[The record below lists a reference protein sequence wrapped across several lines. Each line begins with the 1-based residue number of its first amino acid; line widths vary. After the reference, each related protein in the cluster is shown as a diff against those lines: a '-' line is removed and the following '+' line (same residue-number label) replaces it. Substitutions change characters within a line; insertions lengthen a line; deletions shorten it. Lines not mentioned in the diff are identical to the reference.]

1 MQNFHYGYD
10 NSQVQNADRCGNGSL
25 ENGAHFLEGLMY
37 AKFAANEDFQLH
49 KGREADQCD
58 IAAPASS
65 MAIVVEFGTAFLK
78 YSAVIFQV
86 L

>member
-10 NSQVQNADRCGNGSL
+10 NSQVQNADQCGSGSL
-25 ENGAHFLEGLMY
+25 ENGALLLEGLMY
-37 AKFAANEDFQLH
+37 AEFAANEDLQLH

-65 MAIVVEFGTAFLK
+65 TTVVVEFGTAFSK
-78 YSAVIFQV
+78 YPAVIF
-86 L
+86 

>member
-10 NSQVQNADRCGNGSL
+10 NSQVKSADEFGRDFL
-25 ENGAHFLEGLMY
+25 ENGARFLEGLMY

-65 MAIVVEFGTAFLK
+65 MTVVVEFGTAFLK
-78 YSAVIFQV
+78 YPAVIFQV